1 MACVFVELGPLKLRQ
16 RVSWQH
22 NLGMDNAAFA
32 GVVMRHSVPLIDQL
46 CPTAIC
52 SSGNDRFS
60 LAALY
65 QLDGAMKNS
74 NMRFLLSQDILCG
87 V

>member
-1 MACVFVELGPLKLRQ
+1 MSAALMGGQHDLR
-16 RVSWQH
+16 
-22 NLGMDNAAFA
+22 MDNAAFA
-32 GVVMRHSVPLIDQL
+32 GVIMRHAVPLVDQL

-74 NMRFLLSQDILCG
+74 NMRFLLLQDILCG